1 MIIIFE
7 IPLCHISIS
16 CENIYLQDISK
27 IRYQRFMKKISVM
40 MLVCGSD
47 SNGLILGTWP
57 QAVVDAHHPT
67 I

>member
-1 MIIIFE
+1 MYK
-7 IPLCHISIS
+7 
-16 CENIYLQDISK
+16 NTNV
-27 IRYQRFMKKISVM
+27 KKIMPDGERKVGGEFS
-40 MLVCGSD
+40 CGSD

>member
-1 MIIIFE
+1 MGV
-7 IPLCHISIS
+7 L
-16 CENIYLQDISK
+16 LLDIWQPV
-27 IRYQRFMKKISVM
+27 ICFDCRFH
-40 MLVCGSD
+40 CGSD